1 VIRERIGSF
10 VLRAYPPLVRRAR
23 GPEMLSMLLDAGEP
37 SRLEFTHECGSLV
50 IGGLRER
57 AHSGGLRLLA
67 AAGMIVAA
75 LAVGVLALGLTTS
88 GRQEQGNMP
97 RLVAQVMTRLHPGD
111 LVFVTDPGQTPLAH
125 KYLPDDMRYATPLG
139 LDSHPAVAYH
149 HTFSRLL
156 SSYSPSKIE
165 RLLTTLTAGEHVLV
179 IRALLGSTDTWRSP
193 ETSIARLR
201 AAQLQELLAQ
211 DRKLRLVTRAPRKYQ
226 EECCVRDAALL
237 YVQS

>member
-1 VIRERIGSF
+1 MIRERIGAF
-10 VLRAYPPLVRRAR
+10 VLRAYPPSARRAR

-37 SRLEFTHECGSLV
+37 SRLEFTRECGSLV

-57 AHSGGLRLLA
+57 AHSGGARLLA
-67 AAGMIVAA
+67 AAGMIVTA
-75 LAVGVLALGLTTS
+75 LAVGAVALGLTSS
-88 GRQEQGNMP
+88 GRQERSNMP

-139 LDSHPAVAYH
+139 LDSHPAVAYQ
-149 HTFSRLL
+149 HTFSRLV

-179 IRALLGSTDTWRSP
+179 IRALRASTDTWRTP
-193 ETSIARLR
+193 ETSIDRLR

-211 DRKLRLVTRAPRKYQ
+211 DRKLRLVTWAPRRYGGH
-226 EECCVRDAALL
+226 CCVQDAAML
-237 YVQS
+237 YVNS